1 MELIL
6 SSLSMLAQWDV
17 LAALVIGSIG
27 GVIIGAIPG
36 VGAAV
41 AIAILLP
48 ATFSFEPIVGLTLLL
63 GVYGSSMYGGA
74 IPAVLINTPGTAVN
88 ALTTYD
94 GYPMTKKGQGH
105 RALSLAYSASFFGG
119 MFSILCLIV
128 LSPVLA
134 MIAPHFGSREIFLAA
149 LMGIILVV
157 VAHRGQV
164 FAAGMLAC
172 FGIFLSTIGLEPAKY
187 TKRFTFD
194 QSWLTSGVDLIVVV
208 LGLFAISQA
217 LLLLVDKEH
226 QPGSAKVEGNLF
238 AGLKELFAFK
248 RVATVSSG
256 FGVLMGMIPGVGEFT
271 AQFLSYTYAQKSS
284 KDPDLFGKGS
294 PEGLIASEAANNAV
308 PGAAMIPLLALG
320 IPGEALTAMMLS
332 VFYVHNVIPG
342 PQLFQGQLDFVVAL
356 YLALILLNII
366 VLIFLL
372 SSTGLLLK
380 IIQIPTRFLGVMIMT
395 LSFVGVF
402 SLRNSVTDCAIAAG
416 FGVFGLVLKRLNLP
430 IVPII
435 LGMVL
440 GGIMEVKLRSAMAR
454 VNSPL
459 DFIDRPIAAIPL
471 HSDHSHSRPAR
482 TYGHSRAKGATGS
495 RRGHFRNLNT
505 ARVGTKMLDQAAID
519 VLRNQPVAEQG
530 HFVNGAFAASREGA
544 TLEVLSPIDGKPLT
558 RIASGTAAD
567 VGGAVE
573 GARKAFE
580 DGRWSKTAPAHRKKV
595 LLKLADLI
603 ETKAL
608 ELAVLGVR
616 DNGTEI
622 NMAFKAEA
630 LSAAGTFRYYAE
642 ALDKIYGE
650 IAPTADNVLG
660 LVHRAPVGCRG
671 GHRSLELPADDRR
684 LEDCTRARHGELH
697 RAETGGN
704 SLAQPAQDCRTG
716 VGGRSSGR
724 CLQRRDRPRRRC
736 RRSPGPIHGC
746 RHPGLHRFRCDRA
759 AAS

>member
-226 QPGSAKVEGNLF
+226 HPGSAKVEGNLF

-248 RVATVSSG
+248 RIATVSSG

-271 AQFLSYTYAQKSS
+271 AQFLSYTYAQKTS

-416 FGVFGLVLKRLNLP
+416 FGVFGLILKRLNLP

-459 DFIDRPIAAIPL
+459 DFIDRPIAAILFTAIILILVL
-471 HSDHSHSRPAR
+471 HV
-482 TYGHSRAKGATGS
+482 RAVI
-495 RRGHFRNLNT
+495 R
-505 ARVGTKMLDQAAID
+505 
-519 VLRNQPVAEQG
+519 EQ
-530 HFVNGAFAASREGA
+530 
-544 TLEVLSPIDGKPLT
+544 
-558 RIASGTAAD
+558 
-567 VGGAVE
+567 
-573 GARKAFE
+573 KA
-580 DGRWSKTAPAHRKKV
+580 
-595 LLKLADLI
+595 
-603 ETKAL
+603 
-608 ELAVLGVR
+608 
-616 DNGTEI
+616 
-622 NMAFKAEA
+622 
-630 LSAAGTFRYYAE
+630 
-642 ALDKIYGE
+642 
-650 IAPTADNVLG
+650 
-660 LVHRAPVGCRG
+660 
-671 GHRSLELPADDRR
+671 
-684 LEDCTRARHGELH
+684 
-697 RAETGGN
+697 
-704 SLAQPAQDCRTG
+704 
-716 VGGRSSGR
+716 
-724 CLQRRDRPRRRC
+724 RRDREEDT
-736 RRSPGPIHGC
+736 SETSTQQG
-746 RHPGLHRFRCDRA
+746 
-759 AAS
+759 